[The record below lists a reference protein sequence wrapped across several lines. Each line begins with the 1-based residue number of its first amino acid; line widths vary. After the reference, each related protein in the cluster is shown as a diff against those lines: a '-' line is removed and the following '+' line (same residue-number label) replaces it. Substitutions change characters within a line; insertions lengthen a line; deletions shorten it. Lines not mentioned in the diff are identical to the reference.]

1 MGMYV
6 VIPAF
11 QPADPLPRLV
21 SQLSE
26 TDSDI
31 RILVVDDGSGPVYR
45 HVFDAARAAGADIL
59 TLQHNRGKGAALK
72 AAFAQISRH
81 SPDSSVVTA
90 DADGQ
95 HTVADILRVAR
106 RLREDAEQGRCDLIL
121 GSRSFSGTVPTRS
134 RWGNAASR
142 LLFRAATGRRIQ
154 DTQTGLRGIPAQL
167 LDWSM
172 KQPGN
177 RFEYEQNVLLH
188 AGRDGIGLAE
198 IPIQTVYLEKNSSSH
213 FRPLVDSLRILLPL
227 ALFAGSSL
235 IAFIVD
241 TVALVLF
248 TAVTGS
254 LIPSVIAARL
264 VSASLNFGLNRRI
277 VFRSRGGA
285 LGRQLAAYSLLAL
298 ALLASNIVWMTALT
312 DMGLPLLL
320 SKAITELVLFVTSY
334 GVQRAVVF
342 RPGTLVSPP
351 AAAHRKP
358 LEEPARLV
366 NTN

>member
-1 MGMYV
+1 MYV

-11 QPADPLPRLV
+11 QPADTLPRLV
-21 SQLSE
+21 SQLRE

-31 RILVVDDGSGPVYR
+31 RILVVDDGSGSAYR
-45 HVFDAARAAGADIL
+45 HMFDRTRDVGAEIL
-59 TLQHNRGKGAALK
+59 TLTHNHGKGGALK
-72 AAFAQISRH
+72 AAFTHVSRH
-81 SPDSSVVTA
+81 SPESSVVTA

-95 HTVADILRVAR
+95 HTATDILQVVQ
-106 RLREDAEQGRCDLIL
+106 RLREDAEHGRCDLVL
-121 GSRSFSGTVPTRS
+121 GSRSFSGDVPARS

-142 LLFRAATGRRIQ
+142 ALFRAATGRRIR
-154 DTQTGLRGIPAQL
+154 DTQTGLRGIPAGL
-167 LDWSM
+167 LEWSM
-172 KQPGN
+172 NQPGN

-188 AGRDGIGLAE
+188 AGRDGIGLVE
-198 IPIQTVYLEKNSSSH
+198 IPIQTVYLDSNSSSH
-213 FRPLVDSLRILLPL
+213 FRPLVDSVRILLPL

-235 IAFIVD
+235 IAFVVD

-248 TAVTGS
+248 TALTGS

-285 LGRQLAAYSLLAL
+285 LGRQLASYSLLAL

-312 DMGLPLLL
+312 DVGLPLLL

-334 GVQRAVVF
+334 GVQRAVIF
-342 RPGTLVSPP
+342 RPEKLVSHP
-351 AAAHRKP
+351 AAAHRNP
-358 LEEPARLV
+358 IDEPARLV